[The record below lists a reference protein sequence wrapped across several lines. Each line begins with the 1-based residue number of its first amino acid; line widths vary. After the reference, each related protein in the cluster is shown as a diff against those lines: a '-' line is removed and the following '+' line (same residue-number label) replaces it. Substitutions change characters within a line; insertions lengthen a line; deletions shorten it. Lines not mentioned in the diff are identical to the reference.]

1 MCSTGTGHCTLIA
14 RPPDVVLFLSSDGRR
29 LESRRTFRL
38 AKKWNWPARSRISS
52 HRKYRGYSTDTNNGR
67 VNAQDQDET
76 HLVDFFLFGTKHLQL
91 RNEAESP
98 HAGLPAFGFFS
109 FFFFSAVRGPPLLL
123 VSFFHFLVA
132 VAHGPMESKWSTA
145 ARLRASYVQRRGVA
159 CAPCAFFFFW
169 LPKKKKIQIKSD
181 AEAYN

>member
-109 FFFFSAVRGPPLLL
+109 FFFFLSCSRASPSSRLLFPLPGCRSPWANGIK
-123 VSFFHFLVA
+123 VEHCRKVA
-132 VAHGPMESKWSTA
+132 RV
-145 ARLRASYVQRRGVA
+145 LRAATRRCLCPVRL
-159 CAPCAFFFFW
+159 FFF
-169 LPKKKKIQIKSD
+169 LAAKKKKNS
-181 AEAYN
+181 N

>member
-76 HLVDFFLFGTKHLQL
+76 HLVDFFSFW
-91 RNEAESP
+91 NEA
-98 HAGLPAFGFFS
+98 PAAEERSRVTTRRVARFWVLLLL
-109 FFFFSAVRGPPLLL
+109 FFSAVRGPPLLL

-159 CAPCAFFFFW
+159 CAPCAFFF
-169 LPKKKKIQIKSD
+169 LAAKKKKNS
-181 AEAYN
+181 N